1 MFGKHIGID
10 LGTVNVLVH
19 VKGRGIVM
27 NEPSVVAIRLRDNT
41 MVAVGHEAYDML
53 GRTPESIEVARPIR
67 DGVIADF
74 VVTEAML
81 QEISGTGGVLI
92 LAIALNMLHLV
103 KIKLANLLPSLP
115 VAVLLVWLG
124 WL

>member
-27 NEPSVVAIRLRDNT
+27 HEPSVVAIRVRDNT

-81 QEISGTGGVLI
+81 RYLI
-92 LAIALNMLHLV
+92 KRFLAAP
-103 KIKLANLLPSLP
+103 ARSFARSFAPR
-115 VAVLLVWLG
+115 
-124 WL
+124 